1 MKRYASRGFA
11 ALAVVLLAGLPR
23 AAHAC
28 PVCFGGDADNRAEF
42 IGTTLFLTLL
52 PLLMIGGLA
61 LFLWRRTLRLA
72 EDARAP
78 QPAERERIERPRRAR
93 A

>member
-11 ALAVVLLAGLPR
+11 SLAVVLLAGLPR

-52 PLLMIGGLA
+52 PLLMVGGFA
-61 LFLWRRTLRLA
+61 FFLWRRFQRLEA
-72 EDARAP
+72 AV
-78 QPAERERIERPRRAR
+78 REPHPTDRTNTAHPVRVPS
-93 A
+93 

>member
-1 MKRYASRGFA
+1 MKHYASRCFA
-11 ALAVVLLAGLPR
+11 SLSVLLLAGLPR

-52 PLLMIGGLA
+52 PLLMVGGFA
-61 LFLWRRTLRLA
+61 FFLWRRFQRLETDADQAHSLRV
-72 EDARAP
+72 
-78 QPAERERIERPRRAR
+78 RR
-93 A
+93 